1 MAIQSDFMS
10 AIRQIC
16 AERGIEVD
24 DVVEAIKTAM
34 LSAYRKGYETGETL
48 TVEIDPEFGTLQ
60 VFADKK
66 VVTKVSDPHTQIS
79 LKQAQK
85 IEPKLRVGDHIE
97 IDVTP
102 EGDFGRLYFSKSERQ
117 RRKLL
122 SRNSKI
128 SLGLLKLQLFREWMV
143 KVLY

>member
-48 TVEIDPEFGTLQ
+48 TVEIDPEFIIARG
-60 VFADKK
+60 
-66 VVTKVSDPHTQIS
+66 
-79 LKQAQK
+79 
-85 IEPKLRVGDHIE
+85 
-97 IDVTP
+97 
-102 EGDFGRLYFSKSERQ
+102 ERQ
-117 RRKLL
+117 HGKRGINVEIFNHECVRL
-122 SRNSKI
+122 N
-128 SLGLLKLQLFREWMV
+128 G
-143 KVLY
+143 